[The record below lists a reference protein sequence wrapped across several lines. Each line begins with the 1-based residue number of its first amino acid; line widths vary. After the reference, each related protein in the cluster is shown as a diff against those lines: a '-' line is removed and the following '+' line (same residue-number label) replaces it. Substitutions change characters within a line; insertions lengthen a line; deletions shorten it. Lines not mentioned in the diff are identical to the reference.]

1 LTSSSRPLRIL
12 TFSTL
17 YPNAANPGHG
27 PFVEQRLR
35 KLVAAGG
42 VEARV
47 LAPVPW
53 FPSKHPRFGEYARFA
68 AAPAREVRH
77 GLSVTHPRYLVIPKI
92 GMWVTPFLLAL
103 AAAPTLWKW
112 RREGWRFDLID
123 AHYYYPDGVAA
134 ALLSRW
140 FRVPLAITARGTDL
154 NLIADQSLP
163 RRMILWAARV
173 ASASIGV
180 CRALAD
186 RLVQLGAAPEKV
198 HVLRNGVDLER
209 FSPVEQAVARQRVG
223 GPLQGLRLVTVGGLV
238 ERKGH
243 AIILQALCSLPDW
256 HLDVV
261 GRGPE
266 LVKLQTL
273 AKTLGVA
280 ERVRFLGAVEQE
292 ELRHHY
298 SAADLSVLAS
308 DREGWANVLL
318 ESMACGTPVVASDIW
333 GTPEVVQSAAAGV
346 LFSPRTPVALVAAVQ
361 DYVQRR
367 PAVAVVRRYAEGFSW
382 DETTRGQQ
390 QLFAFLLEHRA
401 DA

>member
-1 LTSSSRPLRIL
+1 MSLPSRPLRVV

-42 VEARV
+42 IDARV

-53 FPSKHPRFGEYARFA
+53 FPFTHPRFGEYARFA
-68 AAPAREVRH
+68 AAPAAEERH
-77 GLSVTHPRYLVIPKI
+77 GLPVVHPRYLVVPKV
-92 GMWVTPFLLAL
+92 GMWLTPFLLAL
-103 AAAPTLWKW
+103 AAAPTLRKW
-112 RREGWRFDLID
+112 RREGWHFDLID

-140 FRVPLAITARGTDL
+140 FRVPLAVTARGTDL
-154 NLIADQSLP
+154 NLIADQALP
-163 RRMILWAARV
+163 RRMIRWASRV
-173 ASASIGV
+173 AGASIGV

-186 RLVQLGAAPEKV
+186 RLVQLGTPADKV

-209 FSPVEQAVARQRVG
+209 FVPVAQAEARARVG
-223 GPLQGLRLVTVGGLV
+223 GPLHEQRLVTVGGLV

-243 AIILQALCSLPDW
+243 ALVLRALAELPGW
-256 HLDVV
+256 HLDIV

-266 LVKLQTL
+266 LSKLQAL
-273 AKTLGVA
+273 ADTLGVKD
-280 ERVRFLGAVEQE
+280 RVRFLGAIAQD
-292 ELRHHY
+292 ELRFHY

-318 ESMACGTPVVASDIW
+318 ESMACGTPVVASNIW
-333 GTPEVVQSAAAGV
+333 GTPEVVQSAAGGV
-346 LFSPRTPVALVAAVQ
+346 LFSPRTSQALAAAVRN
-361 DYVQRR
+361 YAPER
-367 PAVAVVRRYAEGFSW
+367 PSTAVVRAYAEGFSW
-382 DETTRGQQ
+382 DDTTRGQQ
-390 QLFAFLLEHRA
+390 LLFASLLEHRA

>member
-1 LTSSSRPLRIL
+1 MSQLARPLRVL

-35 KLVAAGG
+35 KLVAGG
-42 VEARV
+42 GIEARV

-53 FPSKHPRFGEYARFA
+53 FPFTHPRFGEYARFA
-68 AAPAREVRH
+68 VAPVAEVRH
-77 GLSVTHPRYLVIPKI
+77 GLKIAHPRYLVVPKV
-92 GMWVTPFLLAL
+92 GMWLTPLFLAL
-103 AAAPTLWKW
+103 GALPTLWKW
-112 RREGWRFDLID
+112 RRDGWHFELID

-134 ALLSRW
+134 AMLSRW

-154 NLIADQSLP
+154 NLIADQPLP
-163 RRMILWAARV
+163 RRMIQWAARV
-173 ASASIGV
+173 AGASIGV

-186 RLVQLGAAPEKV
+186 RLVQLGAPVEKV

-209 FSPVEQAVARQRVG
+209 FVPGGQAEARLRVG
-223 GPLQGLRLVTVGGLV
+223 GPLEVRRLVTVGGLV
-238 ERKGH
+238 TRKGH
-243 AIILQALCSLPDW
+243 ALILQALAALPEW

-266 LVKLQTL
+266 LSRLQAL
-273 AKTLGVA
+273 SVTLGVSD
-280 ERVRFLGAVEQE
+280 RVRFLGAIDQD

-298 SAADLSVLAS
+298 AAADLSILAS

-333 GTPEVVQSAAAGV
+333 GTPEVVQSEAGGV
-346 LFSPRTPVALVAAVQ
+346 LFSPRTPQALASAIQ
-361 DYVQRR
+361 DYGPRR
-367 PAVAVVRRYAEGFSW
+367 PAPAVVRAYAERFSW
-382 DETTRGQQ
+382 DDTTRGQQ
-390 QLFAFLLEHRA
+390 MLFASLTERTA